1 LWFRP
6 INKTRKPKEM
16 CDIVLA
22 KSNLDFK
29 IEFTKSK
36 KDESIRNK
44 EEMITRFDK
53 IVELLKK

>member
-1 LWFRP
+1 M
-6 INKTRKPKEM
+6 NKTRKPKDK

-36 KDESIRNK
+36 RDENIKNKDEI
-44 EEMITRFDK
+44 ITRFDK

>member
-1 LWFRP
+1 
-6 INKTRKPKEM
+6 M

>member
-1 LWFRP
+1 M
-6 INKTRKPKEM
+6 NKTRKPKDK

-36 KDESIRNK
+36 KDE
-44 EEMITRFDK
+44 K
-53 IVELLKK
+53 IKKPSLARHLFKSA